1 MKLSTYARQIGITY
15 KTAYRMFKRG
25 ELDAYQL
32 PTGTIV
38 VNEPESPL
46 IGQGVALY
54 ARVSS
59 HDQKADAQRQ
69 LERLRDYAAA
79 KGYKVTGEVIEV
91 ASGLNDQRPQFS
103 RLLTDNKTRVILV
116 EHKDRATR
124 FGFNYIALLLEAQGR
139 QIEVINESDTK
150 DELVDDFVALIT
162 SMAARIYV
170 RRSSKR
176 RAVRIRDCVEQVYE
190 VGEDEDSTCLQN
202 RTEGQ

>member
-1 MKLSTYARQIGITY
+1 MKLSQYAEKIGVTY

-38 VNEPESPL
+38 VNEPVV
-46 IGQGVALY
+46 GGKQVALY

-59 HDQKADAQRQ
+59 HDQKEDAQRQ
-69 LERLRDYAAA
+69 LQRLRDYAAA
-79 KGYKVTGEVIEV
+79 NGYRVSQEVVEI
-91 ASGLNDQRPQFS
+91 ASGLNDQRPKFS
-103 RLLTDNKTRVILV
+103 KLLADRRIGLILV

-139 QIEVINESDTK
+139 RIEVINESDTK

-162 SMAARIYV
+162 SMAARIYGK
-170 RRSSKR
+170 RQSKG
-176 RAVRIRDCVEQVYE
+176 RAAQIRQCVEETYAVD
-190 VGEDEDSTCLQN
+190 G
-202 RTEGQ
+202 